1 MVQTAP
7 LSSLTYGWG
16 AAGGIYKARRSH
28 SQSDLPTPRPP
39 DFPGWLFFYHG
50 GLGHMKRIAIFLTL
64 FISTTAIAEQVDLHF
79 INEDNTTYQ
88 NSTCTIGDELK
99 VPETHPT
106 KYGYDFVGW
115 RPKAARELEYATFQS
130 QNELTYIDTGIMF
143 DSNEIEY
150 EIKFNF
156 GDNYSLPFGA
166 EGICSGTTSISNSSG
181 TISIHGN
188 FTDNC
193 FFAGTGRVCGNN
205 IPYRSLNTYTL
216 YINKTSKDIIGTIN
230 DNVYNTTL
238 AGTVTSDKNIWL
250 GGAGEGKYCN
260 FSGKIYYF
268 RIKKDGVLVLDFIPA
283 TDPDGVVCFYDKVTK
298 TFFYK
303 QSGPDLIAGP
313 IKE

>member
-1 MVQTAP
+1 MKKI
-7 LSSLTYGWG
+7 LLCLCSLFCFSYAFADT
-16 AAGGIYKARRSH
+16 
-28 SQSDLPTPRPP
+28 
-39 DFPGWLFFYHG
+39 
-50 GLGHMKRIAIFLTL
+50 
-64 FISTTAIAEQVDLHF
+64 VNLHF

-88 NSTCTIGDELK
+88 NSSCTIGDELK

-115 RPKAARELEYATFQS
+115 RPKAARELEYAKFQS
-130 QNELTYIDTGIMF
+130 ADELTYIDTGIMF

-156 GDNYSLPFGA
+156 SYNYSLPFGA

-181 TISIHGN
+181 TIVITGAM
-188 FTDNC
+188 TENC
-193 FFAGTGRVCGNN
+193 FVAGTGRGVCDNN

-230 DNVYNTTL
+230 DNVYQTTL

-260 FSGKIYYF
+260 FSGDIYYF
-268 RIKKDGVLVLDFIPA
+268 RIKKDGVLVRDFIPV
-283 TDPDGVVCFYDKVTK
+283 TDPDGVVCFFDRVTK

-313 IKE
+313 TKE